1 MDFVMSVRPLRAS
14 PAGSAGAP
22 HSPWRHVAQAAAAL
36 AAGMGVGR
44 FVYTPILPL
53 MHAGAGLSASAG
65 ANLATANYVGYL
77 LGALVGF
84 LAPAVVRSRALLRA
98 SLVVLTGTL
107 AAMPATHDTAVWCAL
122 RLLAGVASALIF
134 VIAVSSLLSH
144 LREYPAHLPG
154 WAFGG
159 VGAGIALSGLL
170 VLLLRP
176 VADWRAAWWA
186 SAALAAVLAVAS
198 WNLRPEAPPTTT
210 QATQAIQA
218 APAAQ
223 ATGATTVTAA
233 TADSSDGPRTH
244 RWFTA
249 LFASYTLEGIGYI
262 IAGTFLVAAIEQS
275 SPGPLGGGA
284 WVLVGLAAVP
294 SSALWARL
302 ERRWSRPALLLT
314 ALVVQAVGIALPALI
329 GGAPAAL
336 VSAVLFGATFIG
348 VSTLALA
355 TGAHLEFP
363 RSVALL
369 TAGYSVGQI
378 LGPLVVA
385 PLLHHGY
392 QQALILAASVV
403 LVAAVAAAVLR
414 IGFPHHMVVVRATAP
429 VRQPAPTESAADAG
443 SHR

>member
-1 MDFVMSVRPLRAS
+1 MSVRPLRAS
-14 PAGSAGAP
+14 PAVSAGAP

-65 ANLATANYVGYL
+65 ANLATANYIGYL
-77 LGALVGF
+77 LGALVGI

-107 AAMPATHDTAVWCAL
+107 AAMPATHDTAVWFAL
-122 RLLAGVASALIF
+122 RLPAGVASALIF

-210 QATQAIQA
+210 QATQADQV
-218 APAAQ
+218 
-223 ATGATTVTAA
+223 TGATTVTAA
-233 TADSSDGPRTH
+233 AADSSDGPGTH

-275 SPGPLGGGA
+275 SPGPLAGGA

-302 ERRWSRPALLLT
+302 GRRWSHPDLLLA

-414 IGFPHHMVVVRATAP
+414 IGFPHHMVVVRATTP

>member
-1 MDFVMSVRPLRAS
+1 
-14 PAGSAGAP
+14 
-22 HSPWRHVAQAAAAL
+22 
-36 AAGMGVGR
+36 MGVGR

-65 ANLATANYVGYL
+65 ANLATANYLGYL
-77 LGALVGF
+77 LGALVGI

-122 RLLAGVASALIF
+122 RLPAGVASALIF

-186 SAALAAVLAVAS
+186 SAAVAAVLAVAS
-198 WNLRPEAPPTTT
+198 WNLRPEVPPTTT
-210 QATQAIQA
+210 QAD
-218 APAAQ
+218 Q
-223 ATGATTVTAA
+223 ATKATTVTAA
-233 TADSSDGPRTH
+233 AADDGRGPRTH

-302 ERRWSRPALLLT
+302 GRRWSRPDLLLA